1 MNQLLRNIILFV
13 ICLLASGC
21 SGGGSSGGGSSG
33 GPSLQLISIAV
44 TPANSSL
51 AAGANQ
57 QFTATGTYDDAST
70 ANLTTAATWTSAA
83 PAVATISTAA
93 GTKGKLTALTAGT
106 SSITATV
113 GSISGATNVTISAA
127 STPKLG
133 WPINCTKDGTCGGIG
148 YPDIDKNGIAFN
160 CGPPGYPEHQGTD
173 ITISS
178 AQMTAGMDVYAAAN
192 GEVLWVFDGK
202 YDNCPNSAEPDC
214 TNPASFPGAGGS
226 SGTTVCTPYGPYC
239 PPGTGGSC
247 YLCFAGGNVVVIR
260 HAGVPGVFA
269 TRYDHLKKNSIVV
282 TPGQTVTKGQKIAQ
296 AASAGN
302 SSGPHLHFEVW
313 DTGFYHPAEPWAGSC
328 GPNTSNSL
336 WDFSY

>member
-1 MNQLLRNIILFV
+1 MNKLLRCIMLFV
-13 ICLLASGC
+13 SCLLVAGC
-21 SGGGSSGGGSSG
+21 SGGGNSSGGA
-33 GPSLQLISIAV
+33 PPQLISIAV
-44 TPANSSL
+44 IPANSSL
-51 AAGANQ
+51 TAGANQ
-57 QFTATGTYDDAST
+57 QFTATGTYADAT
-70 ANLTTAATWTSAA
+70 TTDLTTAATWASAT
-83 PAVATISTAA
+83 PTVATISTAA

-106 SSITATV
+106 TSVTATV
-113 GSISGATNVTISAA
+113 GSVLGVTNVTISAA
-127 STPKLG
+127 SSPKLG

-148 YPDIDKNGIAFN
+148 YPDIDNNGTAFN
-160 CGPPGYPEHQGTD
+160 CGPPGYIGHQGTD

-178 AQMTAGMDVYAAAN
+178 AQMTAGMDVYAAAD

-226 SGTTVCTPYGPYC
+226 SGTTVCTPLGPYC
-239 PPGTGGSC
+239 PSGTGNC

-260 HAGVPGVFA
+260 HTGVPGVFA
-269 TRYDHLKKNSIVV
+269 TRYDHLKKNSIIV

-313 DTGFYHPAEPWAGSC
+313 DTGFYQPAEPWAGSC